1 MPVFLAQFLSG
12 HSSSIISCDD
22 LISQPTGTSLHLPC
36 VLIALCISQNR
47 LGSAHKQII
56 NNSPLSPQKISV
68 ANAGKVYFLLIES
81 FADWVTLHLVAPQ
94 SVGLHSCCGAPK
106 VVMAMGGS
114 PWKVK

>member
-1 MPVFLAQFLSG
+1 MPVFLEQFLSG

-36 VLIALCISQNR
+36 VLIALCISQNS
-47 LGSAHKQII
+47 LGSAVII
-56 NNSPLSPQKISV
+56 NNYPFSSQKIS
-68 ANAGKVYFLLIES
+68 ASNTGKVYFLLIES

-106 VVMAMGGS
+106 VVMAMGRS
-114 PWKVK
+114 PWRVK